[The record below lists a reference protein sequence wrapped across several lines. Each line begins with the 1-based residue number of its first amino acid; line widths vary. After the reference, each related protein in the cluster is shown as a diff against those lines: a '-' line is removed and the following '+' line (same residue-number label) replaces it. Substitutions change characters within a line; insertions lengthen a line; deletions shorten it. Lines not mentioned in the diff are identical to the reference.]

1 MATTYTE
8 TPDNYCEIEVSI
20 ITGIQEIKKVFF
32 CAKSV
37 LFYDACSFQ
46 RHSNLADKEKSILV
60 FSPFLQPTSKI
71 HLFFQLSKN
80 IPKEYHRY
88 ILR

>member
-20 ITGIQEIKKVFF
+20 ITGIQEIKNVFF

-37 LFYDACSFQ
+37 LFYIIGNSSC
-46 RHSNLADKEKSILV
+46 RRNLELK
-60 FSPFLQPTSKI
+60 
-71 HLFFQLSKN
+71 
-80 IPKEYHRY
+80 
-88 ILR
+88 

>member
-37 LFYDACSFQ
+37 LFYDAC
-46 RHSNLADKEKSILV
+46 
-60 FSPFLQPTSKI
+60 
-71 HLFFQLSKN
+71 
-80 IPKEYHRY
+80 
-88 ILR
+88 